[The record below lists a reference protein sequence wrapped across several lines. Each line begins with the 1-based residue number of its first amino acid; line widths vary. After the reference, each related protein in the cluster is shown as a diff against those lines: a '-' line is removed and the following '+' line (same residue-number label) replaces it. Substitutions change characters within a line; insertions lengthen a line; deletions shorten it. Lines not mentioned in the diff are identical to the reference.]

1 MSWLRTSAV
10 KQLVCLS
17 DALEC
22 AVLDGALLAVQH
34 DKCSHTH
41 DRGRSAKAGH
51 ETCVEV
57 LIGAAG
63 SLASEQGRVCRLG

>member
-1 MSWLRTSAV
+1 MSWLRTSAF

-63 SLASEQGRVCRLG
+63 SLAGEQSRVSRLG